1 MSEKDM
7 GRNEEGQDG
16 KKGGGL
22 FTKRRAKR
30 AGVILAV
37 LIVVVGGVAFMWN
50 PVAAEVTNLNEFV
63 ANGAEITSEDGSVD
77 GLGFGNRSDTPD
89 SPIGQDRLTLQYEG
103 LEEDVSVP
111 VNFSLEVR
119 GATDTEAQY
128 SGSGFGNAGN
138 ANTSFEYI
146 ANGTSS
152 FMPVAD
158 GGGLAG
164 EANFSWDSAFT
175 TATDDGSELIAVT
188 NDSNIGAGD
197 GHSAIYNAN
206 LSQDNDSET
215 QLRELV
221 VRLNATVVGNNTAAV
236 PDGVNLTSSKTTSA
250 LIRVNNREAALVGD
264 VADGIGGQ
272 GSMQLESNAV
282 INETDNESVLDNN
295 VSGP

>member
-1 MSEKDM
+1 M
-7 GRNEEGQDG
+7 
-16 KKGGGL
+16 
-22 FTKRRAKR
+22 
-30 AGVILAV
+30 LAV
-37 LIVVVGGVAFMWN
+37 LIVAVGGIAFMWN
-50 PVAAEVTNLNEFV
+50 PVAANVTNVNEFV

-77 GLGFGNRSDTPD
+77 GLGFGNRSDTPTGSID
-89 SPIGQDRLTLQYEG
+89 EDKLTLQYEG

-119 GATDTEAQY
+119 GATDSETSYE
-128 SGSGFGNAGN
+128 GFGNGGT

-152 FMPVAD
+152 FMPQAD

-164 EANFSWDSAFT
+164 EANFSWSEAFPT
-175 TATDDGSELIAVT
+175 TDDDSSELIAVT
-188 NDSNIGAGD
+188 NDSDIGSGD

-206 LSQDNDSET
+206 LSQDDDSET
-215 QLRELV
+215 RLRELV
-221 VRLNATVVGNNTAAV
+221 VRLNATVVGNNTDAV
-236 PDGVNLTSSKTTSA
+236 PNGTNLTSSKTTSA

-272 GSMQLESNAV
+272 GSMQLESDAV
-282 INETDNESVLDNN
+282 INESDNESVIDN

>member
-1 MSEKDM
+1 MSNKDI
-7 GRNEEGQDG
+7 EQEGQQNRNKRG
-16 KKGGGL
+16 GIISRKKA
-22 FTKRRAKR
+22 RR
-30 AGVILAV
+30 AGVLLAV
-37 LIVVVGGVAFMWN
+37 LIVVVGGLAFVWN
-50 PVAAEVTNLNEFV
+50 PVSAEVTNLNQFV

-77 GLGFGNRSDTPD
+77 GLGFGNRSDTPGNG
-89 SPIGQDRLTLQYEG
+89 INQDRLTLQYEG

-119 GATDTEAQY
+119 GATDSEAANA
-128 SGSGFGNAGN
+128 GSGFGGAGN
-138 ANTSFEYI
+138 ANTTFEEI
-146 ANGTSS
+146 ANGSAS
-152 FMPVAD
+152 FTPIAD

-164 EANFSWDSAFT
+164 EANFSWDSAFP
-175 TATDDGSELIAVT
+175 TATDDGSDLIAVT

-206 LSQDNDSET
+206 LSQGNDSET
-215 QLRELV
+215 RLRELV
-221 VRLNATVVGNNTAAV
+221 VRLNATVVGNETTAV

-282 INETDNESVLDNN
+282 INESDNESVIDNN

>member
-7 GRNEEGQDG
+7 GRNEEEQDG

-103 LEEDVSVP
+103 LEDDVSVP

-119 GATDTEAQY
+119 GATDGETSYE
-128 SGSGFGNAGN
+128 GFGTGGT
-138 ANTSFEYI
+138 ANTSFEEL

-164 EANFSWDSAFT
+164 EANFSWNSAFT

-188 NDSNIGAGD
+188 NDSSIGAGD

-215 QLRELV
+215 RLRELV

-282 INETDNESVLDNN
+282 INETDNESVLNNN